1 MVVKRQTRL
10 RRPARL
16 LVSVREQERV
26 RLPLGRLLFVLS
38 ERVKHE
44 LLDAC
49 LRVKPQR
56 WRRGDDSAQW
66 STLEHKQPTIE

>member
-1 MVVKRQTRL
+1 MAAS
-10 RRPARL
+10 RPKQQSGPALL
-16 LVSVREQERV
+16 LV
-26 RLPLGRLLFVLS
+26 VLS
-38 ERVKHE
+38 ERVNHE

-49 LRVKPQR
+49 LRAKPQR